1 MKKIFAAISLSV
13 LVLSVSS
20 CDLFRSLAGRPT
32 SAELKSAIEKQ
43 QAAQQMQTIA
53 KEPAAPT
60 EQVTT
65 TEPAATAK
73 QIAPA
78 DQAAPTEQATPAK
91 QAAATEEA
99 IAVSPKEE
107 YTMVKREGRMSV
119 PLAYT
124 HTNSTLKATPEH
136 TYYIIVGTYRQKPT
150 LNKMIKDAHDAG
162 YETFLLEYSNGLTSV
177 GLMPCDNL
185 GEAIDAYAKVSKED
199 FCPKDAC
206 ILIAK

>member
-1 MKKIFAAISLSV
+1 MKKIFAALSLSV

-43 QAAQQMQTIA
+43 QSSARQMQAITEEPAITTEQTAPEETIA
-53 KEPAAPT
+53 VASP
-60 EQVTT
+60 Q
-65 TEPAATAK
+65 AK
-73 QIAPA
+73 
-78 DQAAPTEQATPAK
+78 
-91 QAAATEEA
+91 
-99 IAVSPKEE
+99 KEE

-136 TYYIIVGTYRQKPT
+136 SYYIIVGTYRQKPT

>member
-43 QAAQQMQTIA
+43 QSSARQMQAITEEPAITTEQTAPEETIA
-53 KEPAAPT
+53 VASP
-60 EQVTT
+60 Q
-65 TEPAATAK
+65 AK
-73 QIAPA
+73 
-78 DQAAPTEQATPAK
+78 
-91 QAAATEEA
+91 
-99 IAVSPKEE
+99 KEE

-136 TYYIIVGTYRQKPT
+136 SSYIIVGTYRQRPT

>member
-32 SAELKSAIEKQ
+32 SAELKSASEKQ
-43 QAAQQMQTIA
+43 QNSAQQMQAITEEPAITTEQTAPEETIA
-53 KEPAAPT
+53 VASP
-60 EQVTT
+60 Q
-65 TEPAATAK
+65 AK
-73 QIAPA
+73 
-78 DQAAPTEQATPAK
+78 
-91 QAAATEEA
+91 
-99 IAVSPKEE
+99 KEE

-136 TYYIIVGTYRQKPT
+136 SYYIIVGTYRQRPT
-150 LNKMIKDAHDAG
+150 LNKMIKDAYDVG
-162 YETFLLEYSNGLTSV
+162 YETCLLEYSNGLTSV

-199 FCPKDAC
+199 FCPKDAW
-206 ILIAK
+206 ILRAK

>member
-20 CDLFRSLAGRPT
+20 CDLFRSLAGKPT

-43 QAAQQMQTIA
+43 QSSAQQMQDITEEPAETTQQATITEEPAITAEQAAIKEQTAPEETIA
-53 KEPAAPT
+53 VAST
-60 EQVTT
+60 
-65 TEPAATAK
+65 
-73 QIAPA
+73 
-78 DQAAPTEQATPAK
+78 QAE
-91 QAAATEEA
+91 
-99 IAVSPKEE
+99 KEE

-136 TYYIIVGTYRQKPT
+136 SYYIIVGTYRQKPT

>member
-1 MKKIFAAISLSV
+1 MKNIFAAISLSV

-43 QAAQQMQTIA
+43 QSSAQQMQAITEEPAITTEQTAPEETIA
-53 KEPAAPT
+53 VASTHAE
-60 EQVTT
+60 
-65 TEPAATAK
+65 
-73 QIAPA
+73 
-78 DQAAPTEQATPAK
+78 
-91 QAAATEEA
+91 
-99 IAVSPKEE
+99 KEE

-136 TYYIIVGTYRQKPT
+136 SYYIIVGTYRQKPT

>member
-43 QAAQQMQTIA
+43 QSSAQQMLAITEEPAITTEQTAPEETIA
-53 KEPAAPT
+53 VA
-60 EQVTT
+60 
-65 TEPAATAK
+65 
-73 QIAPA
+73 
-78 DQAAPTEQATPAK
+78 
-91 QAAATEEA
+91 
-99 IAVSPKEE
+99 SPQDKKEE

-136 TYYIIVGTYRQKPT
+136 SYYIIVGTYRQKPT

>member
-1 MKKIFAAISLSV
+1 MKKIVAAISLSV

-43 QAAQQMQTIA
+43 QSSAQQMQAITEEPAITTEQTAPEETIA
-53 KEPAAPT
+53 VASP
-60 EQVTT
+60 Q
-65 TEPAATAK
+65 AK
-73 QIAPA
+73 
-78 DQAAPTEQATPAK
+78 
-91 QAAATEEA
+91 
-99 IAVSPKEE
+99 KEE

-136 TYYIIVGTYRQKPT
+136 SYYIIVGTYRQKPT

>member
-43 QAAQQMQTIA
+43 QSSAQQMQDITEEPAETTQQATITEEPAITAEQAAIKEQTAPEETIA
-53 KEPAAPT
+53 VAST
-60 EQVTT
+60 
-65 TEPAATAK
+65 
-73 QIAPA
+73 
-78 DQAAPTEQATPAK
+78 QAE
-91 QAAATEEA
+91 
-99 IAVSPKEE
+99 KEE

-136 TYYIIVGTYRQKPT
+136 SYYIIVGTYRQKPT

>member
-43 QAAQQMQTIA
+43 QSSAQQMQAITEEPAETTQQTAPEETIA
-53 KEPAAPT
+53 VAST
-60 EQVTT
+60 
-65 TEPAATAK
+65 
-73 QIAPA
+73 
-78 DQAAPTEQATPAK
+78 QAE
-91 QAAATEEA
+91 
-99 IAVSPKEE
+99 KEE

-136 TYYIIVGTYRQKPT
+136 SYYIIVGTYRQKPT

>member
-32 SAELKSAIEKQ
+32 SAELKSVIEKQ
-43 QAAQQMQTIA
+43 QSSAQQMQAITEEPAETTQQTAPEETIA
-53 KEPAAPT
+53 VAST
-60 EQVTT
+60 
-65 TEPAATAK
+65 
-73 QIAPA
+73 
-78 DQAAPTEQATPAK
+78 QAE
-91 QAAATEEA
+91 
-99 IAVSPKEE
+99 KEE
-107 YTMVKREGRMSV
+107 YTMVKREGRISV

-136 TYYIIVGTYRQKPT
+136 SYYIIVGTYRQKPT

>member
-43 QAAQQMQTIA
+43 QNAAETEKQTITE
-53 KEPAAPT
+53 EPAETTQQTAITEEAAITT
-60 EQVTT
+60 EQ
-65 TEPAATAK
+65 TA
-73 QIAPA
+73 P
-78 DQAAPTEQATPAK
+78 
-91 QAAATEEA
+91 EEA
-99 IAVSPKEE
+99 IAVASTQAEKEE

-136 TYYIIVGTYRQKPT
+136 SYYIIVGTYRQKPT

>member
-43 QAAQQMQTIA
+43 QSSAQQMQAITEEPAITTEQTAPEETIA
-53 KEPAAPT
+53 VAST
-60 EQVTT
+60 
-65 TEPAATAK
+65 
-73 QIAPA
+73 
-78 DQAAPTEQATPAK
+78 QAE
-91 QAAATEEA
+91 
-99 IAVSPKEE
+99 KEE

-136 TYYIIVGTYRQKPT
+136 SYYIIVGTYRQKPT

>member
-43 QAAQQMQTIA
+43 QSPARQMQAITEEPAITTEQTAPEETIA
-53 KEPAAPT
+53 VASP
-60 EQVTT
+60 Q
-65 TEPAATAK
+65 AK
-73 QIAPA
+73 
-78 DQAAPTEQATPAK
+78 
-91 QAAATEEA
+91 
-99 IAVSPKEE
+99 KEE

-136 TYYIIVGTYRQKPT
+136 SYYIIVGTYRQRPT

>member
-43 QAAQQMQTIA
+43 QSSAQQMQAIMEEPAETTQQTAPEETIA
-53 KEPAAPT
+53 VAST
-60 EQVTT
+60 
-65 TEPAATAK
+65 
-73 QIAPA
+73 
-78 DQAAPTEQATPAK
+78 QAE
-91 QAAATEEA
+91 
-99 IAVSPKEE
+99 KEE

-136 TYYIIVGTYRQKPT
+136 SYYIIVGTYRQKPT
-150 LNKMIKDAHDAG
+150 LNKMIKDAHNAG

>member
-43 QAAQQMQTIA
+43 QNAAETEKQTITEEPAITAQQAAIKEQTAPEETIA
-53 KEPAAPT
+53 VAST
-60 EQVTT
+60 
-65 TEPAATAK
+65 
-73 QIAPA
+73 
-78 DQAAPTEQATPAK
+78 QAE
-91 QAAATEEA
+91 
-99 IAVSPKEE
+99 KEE

-136 TYYIIVGTYRQKPT
+136 SYYIIVGTYRQKPT

>member
-43 QAAQQMQTIA
+43 QSSAQQMQDITEEPAITTEQTAPEETIA
-53 KEPAAPT
+53 VAST
-60 EQVTT
+60 
-65 TEPAATAK
+65 
-73 QIAPA
+73 
-78 DQAAPTEQATPAK
+78 QAE
-91 QAAATEEA
+91 
-99 IAVSPKEE
+99 KEE

-136 TYYIIVGTYRQKPT
+136 SYYIIVGTYRQKPT

>member
-32 SAELKSAIEKQ
+32 SAELKSVIEKQ
-43 QAAQQMQTIA
+43 QSSAQQMQAITEEPAIAEEPAETTQQATIKEQTAPEETIA
-53 KEPAAPT
+53 VAST
-60 EQVTT
+60 
-65 TEPAATAK
+65 
-73 QIAPA
+73 
-78 DQAAPTEQATPAK
+78 QAE
-91 QAAATEEA
+91 
-99 IAVSPKEE
+99 KEE
-107 YTMVKREGRMSV
+107 YTMVKREGRISV

-136 TYYIIVGTYRQKPT
+136 SYYIIVGTYRQKPT

>member
-43 QAAQQMQTIA
+43 QSSAQQMQAITEEPAITTEQTAPEETIA
-53 KEPAAPT
+53 VASP
-60 EQVTT
+60 Q
-65 TEPAATAK
+65 AK
-73 QIAPA
+73 
-78 DQAAPTEQATPAK
+78 
-91 QAAATEEA
+91 
-99 IAVSPKEE
+99 KEE
-107 YTMVKREGRMSV
+107 YTMVKRKGRMSV

-136 TYYIIVGTYRQKPT
+136 SYYIIVGTYRQKPT

>member
-43 QAAQQMQTIA
+43 QSSAQQMQDITEEPAITEVPAETTQQATIKEQTAPEDTIA
-53 KEPAAPT
+53 VAST
-60 EQVTT
+60 
-65 TEPAATAK
+65 
-73 QIAPA
+73 
-78 DQAAPTEQATPAK
+78 QAE
-91 QAAATEEA
+91 
-99 IAVSPKEE
+99 KEE

-136 TYYIIVGTYRQKPT
+136 SYYIIVGTYRQKPT

>member
-1 MKKIFAAISLSV
+1 
-13 LVLSVSS
+13 
-20 CDLFRSLAGRPT
+20 
-32 SAELKSAIEKQ
+32 
-43 QAAQQMQTIA
+43 
-53 KEPAAPT
+53 
-60 EQVTT
+60 
-65 TEPAATAK
+65 
-73 QIAPA
+73 
-78 DQAAPTEQATPAK
+78 
-91 QAAATEEA
+91 
-99 IAVSPKEE
+99 
-107 YTMVKREGRMSV
+107 MVKREGRMSV

-136 TYYIIVGTYRQKPT
+136 SYYIIVGTYRQKPT

-177 GLMPCDNL
+177 GLMPCYNL

>member
-43 QAAQQMQTIA
+43 QNAAETEKQTITE
-53 KEPAAPT
+53 EPAETTQQTAITEEPAITT
-60 EQVTT
+60 EQ
-65 TEPAATAK
+65 TA
-73 QIAPA
+73 P
-78 DQAAPTEQATPAK
+78 
-91 QAAATEEA
+91 EET
-99 IAVSPKEE
+99 IAVASTQTEKEE

-136 TYYIIVGTYRQKPT
+136 SYYIIVGTYRQKPT
-150 LNKMIKDAHDAG
+150 LNKMIKDAHNAG

-177 GLMPCDNL
+177 GLMPCDNM

>member
-32 SAELKSAIEKQ
+32 SAELKSVIEKQ
-43 QAAQQMQTIA
+43 QSSAQQMQAITEEPAIAEEPAETTQQATIKEQTAPEETIA
-53 KEPAAPT
+53 VAST
-60 EQVTT
+60 
-65 TEPAATAK
+65 
-73 QIAPA
+73 
-78 DQAAPTEQATPAK
+78 QAE
-91 QAAATEEA
+91 
-99 IAVSPKEE
+99 KEE

-136 TYYIIVGTYRQKPT
+136 SYYIIVGTYRQKPT

>member
-1 MKKIFAAISLSV
+1 MKNIFAAISLSV

-43 QAAQQMQTIA
+43 QSSAQQMQDITEEPAITTEQTAPEETIA
-53 KEPAAPT
+53 VAST
-60 EQVTT
+60 
-65 TEPAATAK
+65 
-73 QIAPA
+73 
-78 DQAAPTEQATPAK
+78 QAE
-91 QAAATEEA
+91 
-99 IAVSPKEE
+99 KEE

-136 TYYIIVGTYRQKPT
+136 SYYIIVGTYRQKPT

-162 YETFLLEYSNGLTSV
+162 YETFLLEYSNGLTSI

>member
-43 QAAQQMQTIA
+43 QNATETEKQTITE
-53 KEPAAPT
+53 EPAI
-60 EQVTT
+60 TT
-65 TEPAATAK
+65 
-73 QIAPA
+73 Q
-78 DQAAPTEQATPAK
+78 QAAIKEQTAP
-91 QAAATEEA
+91 EET
-99 IAVSPKEE
+99 IAVASTKAEKEE

-136 TYYIIVGTYRQKPT
+136 SYYIIVGTYRQKPT

>member
-43 QAAQQMQTIA
+43 QNAAETEKQTITEEPAITAQQATITEEPAGTAQQAAIKEQTAPEETIA
-53 KEPAAPT
+53 VAST
-60 EQVTT
+60 
-65 TEPAATAK
+65 
-73 QIAPA
+73 
-78 DQAAPTEQATPAK
+78 QAE
-91 QAAATEEA
+91 
-99 IAVSPKEE
+99 KEE

-136 TYYIIVGTYRQKPT
+136 SYYIIVGTYRQKPT

>member
-32 SAELKSAIEKQ
+32 SAELKSVIEKQ
-43 QAAQQMQTIA
+43 QSSAQQMQAITEEPVIAEEPAETTQQATIKEQTAPEETIA
-53 KEPAAPT
+53 VAST
-60 EQVTT
+60 
-65 TEPAATAK
+65 
-73 QIAPA
+73 
-78 DQAAPTEQATPAK
+78 QAE
-91 QAAATEEA
+91 
-99 IAVSPKEE
+99 KEE

-136 TYYIIVGTYRQKPT
+136 SYYIIVGTYRQKPT

>member
-13 LVLSVSS
+13 LVLSISS

-43 QAAQQMQTIA
+43 QNAAETEKQTITE
-53 KEPAAPT
+53 EPAI
-60 EQVTT
+60 
-65 TEPAATAK
+65 TAE
-73 QIAPA
+73 
-78 DQAAPTEQATPAK
+78 QAAIKEQTAP
-91 QAAATEEA
+91 EET
-99 IAVSPKEE
+99 IAVASTQAEKEE

-136 TYYIIVGTYRQKPT
+136 SYYIIVGTYRQKPT

>member
-32 SAELKSAIEKQ
+32 SAELKMAIEKQ
-43 QAAQQMQTIA
+43 QNPAQQMQAITEEPAETTEQTAPEETIA
-53 KEPAAPT
+53 VASP
-60 EQVTT
+60 Q
-65 TEPAATAK
+65 AK
-73 QIAPA
+73 
-78 DQAAPTEQATPAK
+78 
-91 QAAATEEA
+91 
-99 IAVSPKEE
+99 KEE

-136 TYYIIVGTYRQKPT
+136 SYYIIVGTYRQRPT

>member
-1 MKKIFAAISLSV
+1 MKNIFAAISLSV

-43 QAAQQMQTIA
+43 QSSAQQMQDITEEPAITAEQTAAPEETIA
-53 KEPAAPT
+53 VAST
-60 EQVTT
+60 
-65 TEPAATAK
+65 
-73 QIAPA
+73 
-78 DQAAPTEQATPAK
+78 QAE
-91 QAAATEEA
+91 
-99 IAVSPKEE
+99 KEE

-136 TYYIIVGTYRQKPT
+136 SYYIIVGTYRQKPT

>member
-43 QAAQQMQTIA
+43 QSSAQQMQAITEEPAITTEQTAPEETIA
-53 KEPAAPT
+53 VASA
-60 EQVTT
+60 Q
-65 TEPAATAK
+65 AK
-73 QIAPA
+73 
-78 DQAAPTEQATPAK
+78 
-91 QAAATEEA
+91 
-99 IAVSPKEE
+99 KEE

-136 TYYIIVGTYRQKPT
+136 SYYIIVGTYRQRPT

-177 GLMPCDNL
+177 GLMPCYNL

>member
-43 QAAQQMQTIA
+43 QNSAQQMQAITEEPAITTEQTAPEETIA
-53 KEPAAPT
+53 VASV
-60 EQVTT
+60 Q
-65 TEPAATAK
+65 AK
-73 QIAPA
+73 
-78 DQAAPTEQATPAK
+78 
-91 QAAATEEA
+91 
-99 IAVSPKEE
+99 KEE

-136 TYYIIVGTYRQKPT
+136 SYYIIVGTYRQRPT

>member
-1 MKKIFAAISLSV
+1 MKKIFAAILLSV

-43 QAAQQMQTIA
+43 QSSAQQMQAITEEPAITTEQTAPEETIA
-53 KEPAAPT
+53 VASP
-60 EQVTT
+60 Q
-65 TEPAATAK
+65 AK
-73 QIAPA
+73 
-78 DQAAPTEQATPAK
+78 
-91 QAAATEEA
+91 
-99 IAVSPKEE
+99 KEE
-107 YTMVKREGRMSV
+107 YTTVKRERRMSL

-136 TYYIIVGTYRQKPT
+136 SYYIIVGTYRQRPT

>member
-20 CDLFRSLAGRPT
+20 WDLFRSLAGRPT
-32 SAELKSAIEKQ
+32 SAELKSDIEKQ
-43 QAAQQMQTIA
+43 QSSAQQMQAITEEPAITTEQTAPEETIA
-53 KEPAAPT
+53 VASP
-60 EQVTT
+60 Q
-65 TEPAATAK
+65 AK
-73 QIAPA
+73 
-78 DQAAPTEQATPAK
+78 
-91 QAAATEEA
+91 
-99 IAVSPKEE
+99 KEE

-136 TYYIIVGTYRQKPT
+136 SYYIIVGTYRQRPT

>member
-43 QAAQQMQTIA
+43 QNAAETEKQTITEEPAITAQQATITEEPAGTAQQAAIKEQTAPEETIA
-53 KEPAAPT
+53 VASTQAEKEG
-60 EQVTT
+60 
-65 TEPAATAK
+65 
-73 QIAPA
+73 
-78 DQAAPTEQATPAK
+78 
-91 QAAATEEA
+91 
-99 IAVSPKEE
+99 

-136 TYYIIVGTYRQKPT
+136 SYYIIVGTYRQKPT

>member
-43 QAAQQMQTIA
+43 QNAAETEKQTITEEPAGTAQQATAPEEPAGTTQQAAIKEQTAPEETIA
-53 KEPAAPT
+53 VAST
-60 EQVTT
+60 
-65 TEPAATAK
+65 
-73 QIAPA
+73 
-78 DQAAPTEQATPAK
+78 QAE
-91 QAAATEEA
+91 
-99 IAVSPKEE
+99 KEE

-136 TYYIIVGTYRQKPT
+136 SYYIIVGTYRQKPT

>member
-43 QAAQQMQTIA
+43 QSSAQQMQDITEEPAITAEEAATPEETIA
-53 KEPAAPT
+53 VAST
-60 EQVTT
+60 
-65 TEPAATAK
+65 
-73 QIAPA
+73 
-78 DQAAPTEQATPAK
+78 QAE
-91 QAAATEEA
+91 
-99 IAVSPKEE
+99 KEE

-136 TYYIIVGTYRQKPT
+136 SYYIIVGTYRQKPT